1 VSDINFV
8 GSLIAG
14 AVRLLAS
21 NSVKRLMQIA
31 DEMDEVFQSICSVE
45 KFGRGV
51 LYHSFRTFDCSDD
64 AVARNLNLAVARLTV
79 GRFLVGNI
87 NKVPTRRFGMRDPVL
102 IREYRRRSQRRAR
115 QNLSR
120 CLPSSWAKPV
130 FSYHCDDNMTFGSPS
145 LHLASEAYHPQ

>member
-1 VSDINFV
+1 MEICVIAKERDINFV

-64 AVARNLNLAVARLTV
+64 AVAGNLYLAVARLAV
-79 GRFLVGNI
+79 GRFLVWNI
-87 NKVPTRRFGMRDPVL
+87 NKVPTRRFGML
-102 IREYRRRSQRRAR
+102 RRSQRRAR

-145 LHLASEAYHPQ
+145 LHL